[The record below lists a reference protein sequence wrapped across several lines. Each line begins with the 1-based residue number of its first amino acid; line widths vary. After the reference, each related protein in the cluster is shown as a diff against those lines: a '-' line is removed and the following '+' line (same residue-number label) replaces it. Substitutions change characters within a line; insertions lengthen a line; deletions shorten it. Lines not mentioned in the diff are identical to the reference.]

1 MAEKGKGFFSQ
12 SGPFM
17 KYGTLVFDMAYIS
30 VLWLAFSGV
39 GLLNIGM
46 MVLPESLLIGP
57 LGLLLILLTVL
68 HVGPATSAC
77 FFVMNRRQRDMDTY
91 VWREFWRSY
100 TRNYKQGLFLSLALN
115 IVLALLLFGIYQEIV
130 NMVLFGRFVY
140 ILIGIQLI
148 FVIQILF
155 LNIYCFSMLARF
167 DMSVKDF
174 LRIGFFMANKHLPTT
189 VLCAGLLLGF
199 TAVTV
204 LYVPILMFFLPGLY
218 ACLTSA
224 LLERVFRKYMPDE
237 DEELEQEEVEG
248 FNLDAS
254 RQEIIDRYTGHS
266 RHFEDE
272 EPSITIIKPE
282 EEKADVTIVKHADE
296 DEN

>member
-1 MAEKGKGFFSQ
+1 MSERGKRFFSQ
-12 SGPFM
+12 SGPFV
-17 KYGTLVFDMAYIS
+17 KYGTLVFDMVYVS
-30 VLWLAFSGV
+30 LLWLIFSGA
-39 GLLNIGM
+39 GLAVIGM
-46 MVLPESLLIGP
+46 IALPDSLLTGP
-57 LGLLLILLTVL
+57 IGLLLILLTAL
-68 HVGPATSAC
+68 NAGPAASAC
-77 FFVMNRRQRDMDTY
+77 FYVMNRRQRDMDTY

-100 TRNYKQGLFLSLALN
+100 SRNYKQGMALAVVLN
-115 IVLALLLFGIYQEIV
+115 IVLTMLLFGIYQEIV

-167 DMSVKDF
+167 DMPVRDF
-174 LRIGFFMANKHLPTT
+174 LRIGFFMSNKHLPTT
-189 VLCAGLLLGF
+189 LLCVVLLLGF
-199 TAVTV
+199 AAVTV
-204 LYVPILMFFLPGLY
+204 LYVPMLMFLLPGLY
-218 ACLTSA
+218 ACLASA